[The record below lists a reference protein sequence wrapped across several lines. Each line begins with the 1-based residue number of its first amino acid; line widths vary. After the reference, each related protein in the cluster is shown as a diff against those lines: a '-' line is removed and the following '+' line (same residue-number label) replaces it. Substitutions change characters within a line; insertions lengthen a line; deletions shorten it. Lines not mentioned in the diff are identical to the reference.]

1 MARNLDS
8 PRHDAL
14 RLFLVEKRKKAG
26 LRQVDLAK
34 LLKRRQDYVSY
45 VETGHK
51 LVEVI
56 ELVEWAEAI
65 GFDPRDASRPFPK
78 HGNNLL
84 RITDFCGTEESVW
97 VAHAFQSQTPG
108 AALVYAPENP
118 RLTPESGR
126 SRRSCKWAV
135 KFSSP

>member
-1 MARNLDS
+1 LHKQGISIDAKGMARTLDS

-51 LVEVI
+51 LVEVV
-56 ELVEWAEAI
+56 ELMEWAEAI
-65 GFDPRDASRPFPK
+65 GFDPRDAIPSTFTGDR
-78 HGNNLL
+78 N
-84 RITDFCGTEESVW
+84 
-97 VAHAFQSQTPG
+97 
-108 AALVYAPENP
+108 
-118 RLTPESGR
+118 
-126 SRRSCKWAV
+126 RRSISAAV
-135 KFSSP
+135 GMFCR

>member
-14 RLFLVEKRKKAG
+14 RLFLIEKRKKAG

-51 LVEVI
+51 LVEVV
-56 ELVEWAEAI
+56 ELRPVWAIRVGLARSFDLSGLPSNNGHRQPGPIGPVCAHKRKCAAI
-65 GFDPRDASRPFPK
+65 RSPRR
-78 HGNNLL
+78 
-84 RITDFCGTEESVW
+84 RV
-97 VAHAFQSQTPG
+97 Q
-108 AALVYAPENP
+108 AAVGE
-118 RLTPESGR
+118 
-126 SRRSCKWAV
+126 RRARW
-135 KFSSP
+135 P